1 MPGSAVPGA
10 WTVGEQ
16 PRRCRT
22 EDRRA
27 DDRSGR
33 RRGVEPVAGRDDLG
47 DGTRR
52 CGQQEIDV
60 RLRDGAGRRVV
71 RDDEELR
78 RRLGHRRR
86 GRRGRVP
93 RGARSSNIAP
103 GSRPD
108 RRLSR
113 RAFGRGSYTHGM
125 DVYVDLVR
133 YRELFGSL
141 FRRDFRARYKGSVLG
156 VAWSLANPLILM
168 GVYLL
173 LFSVL
178 WQVVQSIDHYPLY
191 LLSGLT
197 VWVFFATS
205 LQQAS
210 RSMVD
215 YSELIRKVRFPRQLV
230 AFSTVAT
237 QLVAFGAMFVVLFV
251 IDLIV
256 LPRVRGVMWTAI
268 PLAVLI
274 VGLVAGLALAIA
286 SANVIFRDVEHL
298 VSAALLPW
306 FFLTPVLWTFD
317 QFNGHPTLQE
327 ILRWGNPITPP
338 IEAIRAPL
346 YCGHAAALDR
356 RALHDRRHGR
366 RARLRRLGLQSRRR
380 PHRRRA
386 LPAADRPVCS

>member
-1 MPGSAVPGA
+1 
-10 WTVGEQ
+10 
-16 PRRCRT
+16 
-22 EDRRA
+22 
-27 DDRSGR
+27 
-33 RRGVEPVAGRDDLG
+33 
-47 DGTRR
+47 
-52 CGQQEIDV
+52 
-60 RLRDGAGRRVV
+60 
-71 RDDEELR
+71 
-78 RRLGHRRR
+78 
-86 GRRGRVP
+86 
-93 RGARSSNIAP
+93 
-103 GSRPD
+103 
-108 RRLSR
+108 
-113 RAFGRGSYTHGM
+113 M

-178 WQVVQSIDHYPLY
+178 WQVVNSIDHYPLY

-237 QLVAFGAMFVVLFV
+237 QLVPFAAMLVVLFV

-256 LPRVRGVMWTAI
+256 LPRVRGVMWAAI

-274 VGLVAGLALAIA
+274 VGLVGGLALAIA
-286 SANVIFRDVEHL
+286 SANVVFRDVEHL

-306 FFLTPVLWTFD
+306 FLLTPVLWTFD
-317 QFNGHPTLQE
+317 QFDQHPTLQE

-338 IEAIRAPL
+338 IEAMRAPL
-346 YCGHAAALDR
+346 YSGTLPHWTDVLYTIGVTAAALAFGAWVFSRVDDR
-356 RALHDRRHGR
+356 IAVEL
-366 RARLRRLGLQSRRR
+366 
-380 PHRRRA
+380 
-386 LPAADRPVCS
+386 